1 MKLDALEALKVTR
14 SNANKRFPN
23 EEDPRFVGDLLFPSL
38 KPKFL
43 LNAPA
48 RVFTIGSCFARNIEL
63 ALADHD
69 GIELPT
75 SAFSVPESE
84 WEFRPNGLLNE
95 YNPGTISQ
103 RILSAVGSEDEPEET
118 IVKTRDGFIDLLL
131 PGGSPVTFERA
142 VERRSEIRGI
152 YESLVSSDLVIIT
165 LGLVEAWFDEE
176 IELFLNRM
184 PTRQD
189 LRSQPD
195 RYSFHRLGVSDALP
209 LLDRAFGGLVEAGVE
224 RVLLT
229 VSPVPLG
236 TTFSGGDVVVANS
249 FSKSVLRVC
258 AEELSQ
264 KYPQV
269 DYFPSYEMVS
279 SGGLGAFNPDNI
291 HVRDAV
297 VRRVTGH
304 MLDAYFPNLVSDS
317 GTNGHAP
324 DDANVAR
331 SGA

>member
-1 MKLDALEALKVTR
+1 MKLDALEALKITR
-14 SNANKRFPN
+14 NNANKRFPN

-43 LNAPA
+43 LDAPA

-103 RILSAVGSEDEPEET
+103 RILSAVGGENDAEGT
-118 IVKTRDGFIDLLL
+118 IVEGKGGFIDLLL
-131 PGGSPVTFERA
+131 PGGSPVSFERA
-142 VERRSEIRGI
+142 VERRSEIGGI

-176 IELFLNRM
+176 TGLFLNRM

-189 LRSQPD
+189 IKRQPE
-195 RYSFHRLGVSDALP
+195 RYSFHKLGVSDALP
-209 LLDRAFGGLVEAGVE
+209 LLDRAFGGLVDAGVE

-236 TTFSGGDVVVANS
+236 TTFTGGDVVVANS

-258 AEELSQ
+258 AEELAQ

-279 SGGLGAFNPDNI
+279 SGGLGSFNPDNI

-304 MLDAYFPNLVSDS
+304 MLNEYFPNLMREP
-317 GTNGHAP
+317 GANGHAS
-324 DDANVAR
+324 DNASVAR
-331 SGA
+331 HGA

>member
-14 SNANKRFPN
+14 GNPNKRFPN
-23 EEDPRFVGDLLFPSL
+23 EEDPRSGGDLLFPSL

-43 LNAPA
+43 LDAPA
-48 RVFTIGSCFARNIEL
+48 KVFTIGSCFARNIEL
-63 ALADHD
+63 ALLDHD

-75 SAFSVPESE
+75 SEFSVPKSE
-84 WEFRPNGLLNE
+84 WDFRPNGLLNE

-103 RILSAVGSEDEPEET
+103 RILSAVGGKGDPEET
-118 IVKTRDGFIDLLL
+118 IVQGEDGVIDLLL
-131 PGGSPVTFERA
+131 PGGSPVSFERA
-142 VERRSEIRGI
+142 VARRREIEVV
-152 YESLVSSDLVIIT
+152 YESLVSSDLVIVT

-176 IELFLNRM
+176 TGLFLNRM
-184 PTRQD
+184 PKRQD
-189 LRSQPD
+189 LKRQPE
-195 RYSFHRLGVSDALP
+195 RYSFHRLGVSEALP

-236 TTFSGGDVVVANS
+236 TTFSGEDVVVANS
-249 FSKSVLRVC
+249 FSKAVLRVC
-258 AEELSQ
+258 AEELSR
-264 KYPQV
+264 KYRQV

-279 SGGLGAFNPDNI
+279 SGGLDAFNPDNI

-304 MLDAYFPNLVSDS
+304 MLSAYFPNLAPGS
-317 GTNGHAP
+317 GANGHAS
-324 DDANVAR
+324 DGASVAR

>member
-14 SNANKRFPN
+14 NNANKRFPN

-43 LNAPA
+43 LEAPA

-63 ALADHD
+63 ALADHE

-103 RILSAVGSEDEPEET
+103 RILSAVGGEDDPQET
-118 IVKTRDGFIDLLL
+118 IVKEKEGFVDLLL
-131 PGGSPVTFERA
+131 PGGSPISFERA
-142 VERRSEIRGI
+142 VERRSEIGGI
-152 YESLVSSDLVIIT
+152 YESLVSSDLVIVT

-176 IELFLNRM
+176 TGLFLNRM
-184 PTRQD
+184 PTRRD
-189 LRSQPD
+189 IRRHPE

-209 LLDRAFGGLVEAGVE
+209 LLDRAFGGLIDAGVE

-236 TTFSGGDVVVANS
+236 TTFTGGDVVVANS

-279 SGGLGAFNPDNI
+279 SGGLGSFNPDNI
-291 HVRDAV
+291 HVSDAV

-304 MLDAYFPNLVSDS
+304 MLNQYFPNLMHDPAASD
-317 GTNGHAP
+317 HAP
-324 DDANVAR
+324 DDASVAR
-331 SGA
+331 HGA

>member
-1 MKLDALEALKVTR
+1 MEALKVTR

-43 LNAPA
+43 LDAPA

-75 SAFSVPESE
+75 SGFSVPESE

-103 RILSAVGSEDEPEET
+103 RILSAVESQAEPEET
-118 IVKTRDGFIDLLL
+118 IVKTKEGFIDLLL

-152 YESLVSSDLVIIT
+152 YDSLVSSDLVIIT
-165 LGLVEAWFDEE
+165 LGLIEAWFDEE
-176 IELFLNRM
+176 IEVFLNRM

-189 LRSQPD
+189 LRRQPD

-209 LLDRAFGGLVEAGVE
+209 LLDRAFGALVEAGVE

-236 TTFSGGDVVVANS
+236 TTFSGGDAMVANS

-258 AEELSQ
+258 AEELAQ

-279 SGGLGAFNPDNI
+279 SGGLGAFLEDNI
-291 HVRDAV
+291 HVHDAV

-304 MLDAYFPNLVSDS
+304 MLDAYFPNLVSGPDA
-317 GTNGHAP
+317 NGHDP
-324 DDANVAR
+324 DDASVAR
-331 SGA
+331 SSA